1 MPVYQRLYPIGGESG
16 LLGVYIARMTNLKL
30 DTPRRKAQQLPRAKL
45 VQRKDISEDLM
56 VIKLEPED
64 GRFEFKPG
72 QYCTLGIDGVERAYS
87 IVSPPYEPLLEIFVE
102 LVPDGE
108 LTPKM
113 WGLKLGDSMSL
124 RPRAKGI
131 FTMNEKVH
139 HHLMLSTVTGVAPY
153 VSIIREYLHQ
163 ERQDHRFYVLLGASY
178 QDELTYDQELS
189 ELANEHPDCI
199 EFVPTVSRPDEAR
212 NAGWSGAKGR
222 VNAVVEEYLEKFD
235 PPKHDTLVYACGHPG
250 MIAAV
255 KEKVVPAGWQFIEE
269 RFWKQ

>member
-1 MPVYQRLYPIGGESG
+1 
-16 LLGVYIARMTNLKL
+16 MTNLKL

-87 IVSPPYEPLLEIFVE
+87 IVSAPYEPLLEIFVE

-131 FTMNEKVH
+131 FIMNEKVH

-163 ERQDHRFYVLLGASY
+163 ERQGHRFYVLLGASY
-178 QDELTYDQELS
+178 QDELTYDQEWS

-199 EFVPTVSRPDEAR
+199 EFVPTVSRPDEDR

-222 VNAVVEEYLEKFD
+222 VNAIVEEYLEEFD
-235 PPKHDTLVYACGHPG
+235 LPKHDTLVYACGHPG

-255 KEKVVPAGWQFIEE
+255 KEKVVPEGWQFIEE